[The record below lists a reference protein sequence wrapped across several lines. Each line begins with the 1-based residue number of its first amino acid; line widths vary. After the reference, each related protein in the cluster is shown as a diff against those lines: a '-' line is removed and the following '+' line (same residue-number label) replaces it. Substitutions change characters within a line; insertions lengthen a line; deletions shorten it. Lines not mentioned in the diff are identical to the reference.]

1 MPEHTIRINPDG
13 SMTFL
18 HEDAITQA
26 LKSEG
31 EVNIKRASDVSYD
44 NSAQGWRVY
53 LPGTKTQL
61 FEGLFTTRAEALATE
76 KEYLENR
83 L

>member
-1 MPEHTIRINPDG
+1 MSEHIIRINPDG
-13 SMTFL
+13 SMAFL
-18 HEDAITQA
+18 HEDSITQT

-31 EVNIKRASDVSYD
+31 DINIKRASDVSYD
-44 NSAQGWRVY
+44 NRAHGWRVY
-53 LPGTKTQL
+53 IPGTKTQL

-76 KEYLENR
+76 KEYLEDR